1 MIKRRV
7 FLLVWATLGVIISKW
22 LHQLPSFAQNNPES
36 FLGYHPVGTID
47 ELKSRGFLLTEELE
61 IGAVLVRLTNDN
73 QIIAVDPTCT
83 HAGCLVEW
91 NEQENVLICPCHSS
105 KFQATG
111 ELIEGLAPIDL
122 TKYQVKTDQNLVF
135 VALDNEY

>member
-1 MIKRRV
+1 MIKRRI
-7 FLLVWATLGVIISKW
+7 FLLAWATLGLMISKW
-22 LHQLPSFAQNNPES
+22 LRQLPSFAQNISQSELT
-36 FLGYHPVGTID
+36 FYPVGTLNQ
-47 ELKSRGFLLTEELE
+47 LKSQGFLLTEELE

-73 QIIAVDPTCT
+73 QLIAVDPTCT

-91 NEQENVLICPCHSS
+91 NQLENALICPCHQS

-122 TKYQVKTDQNLVF
+122 TKYQVKVEQDTVF
-135 VALDNEY
+135 VANIEL